1 MRPML
6 RLQGRRIA
14 RDEFCS
20 VLLDEMPTPRD
31 EVSRLVRG
39 VGHQLAPTGVV
50 GALFDRAQDER
61 IETVSAEPNA
71 GAERDLVLMAAA
83 ARGGHGLRQLSEK
96 LRDQFVAAG
105 VSRDV
110 NCGAV
115 LSGVSVQ

>member
-61 IETVSAEPNA
+61 IETVSAQPNA

-83 ARGGHGLRQLSEK
+83 ARGGHGLRQFSGK

-105 VSRDV
+105 VSRD
-110 NCGAV
+110 C
-115 LSGVSVQ
+115 